1 MRVWPWI
8 GTMLLAAITAAS
20 ALGGSGGTTA
30 VTGGATSQAVPRP
43 ASGSYSGRNS
53 QNGNGATLFVPAGA
67 TSVVNFSIPAVNLVC
82 KGGGGGGVTDHI
94 WVLKAAIKSRV
105 FATKTTQVGVVGFAR
120 AKFTYTVSGRFQG
133 TRSAGSATATGSYRE
148 DITFP
153 DVAGRTC
160 TSNVQT
166 WTATRATQPAPTGAI
181 APGNYSGRNS
191 LNGNGVT
198 FTVPAGAA
206 TVVNFSLPAI
216 NLVCVGGGG
225 VTSQLELGEA
235 SIKADR
241 SFTSRATQAG
251 VINGANVQITYFVTG
266 TFQGVDAS
274 GAPTAAG
281 VYREDITFASPARTC
296 TSNDQSWTTARTR

>member
-1 MRVWPWI
+1 
-8 GTMLLAAITAAS
+8 MLLAAITAAS
-20 ALGGSGGTTA
+20 ALGGSGGNTTA
-30 VTGGATSQAVPRP
+30 TGAAMRQAVPRP
-43 ASGSYSGRNS
+43 PSGGYSGRNS
-53 QNGNGATLFVPAGA
+53 QNGNGATLFVPADA

-94 WVLKAAIKSRV
+94 WVLKAAIKSRA

-133 TRSAGSATATGSYRE
+133 MASAGSATATGSYRV

-160 TSNVQT
+160 TSNAQT
-166 WTATRATQPAPTGAI
+166 WTVTRATPSAPKGPV

-198 FTVPAGAA
+198 FTVPTGAA
-206 TVVNFSLPAI
+206 TVVDFSLPAI
-216 NLVCVGGGG
+216 NLVCVGAGG
-225 VTSQLELGEA
+225 VASQLKLGEV

-241 SFTSRATQAG
+241 SFASRTTQTG
-251 VINGANVQITYFVTG
+251 VINGASVQMTYFVTG

-281 VYREDITFASPARTC
+281 VYREDIVFANPARTC
-296 TSNDQSWTTARTR
+296 TSNDQSWTTSRTR